1 MEDESAQWPIGRL
14 LAAASRAVE
23 REWDERLRAI
33 GLQHAALIA
42 LDIALRNGPTGA
54 DVIARAARVQPQ
66 TMSRTLERLERDG
79 MIERGP
85 HPDDG
90 RRRVVTVTEHGRRM
104 WETARHIER
113 EVLPDD
119 PELRRRLGAI
129 LAGARAHR
137 TDTGPARAI

>member
-1 MEDESAQWPIGRL
+1 MEDQSAQWPIGRL

-54 DVIARAARVQPQ
+54 DVIARTARVQPQ

-79 MIERGP
+79 MIERSP
-85 HPDDG
+85 HPEDG
-90 RRRVVTVTEHGRRM
+90 RRRLVTVTDHGREM
-104 WETARHIER
+104 WDTARHIER

-119 PELRRRLGAI
+119 PELRARLGAI
-129 LAGARAHR
+129 VAGVRRSDPDEVLAP
-137 TDTGPARAI
+137 DM